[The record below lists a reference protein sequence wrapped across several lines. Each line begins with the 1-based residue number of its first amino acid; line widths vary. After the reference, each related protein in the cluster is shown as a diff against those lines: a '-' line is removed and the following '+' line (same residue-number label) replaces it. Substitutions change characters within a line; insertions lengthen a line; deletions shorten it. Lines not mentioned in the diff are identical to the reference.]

1 MKSLYLWWPE
11 APDIHHPLRICPG
24 RHGRPLG
31 PLGGELR
38 VEVVPRQGE
47 YVVADRLLLVLEVR
61 HTVGGDHPHVVALVK
76 APHEGPRRG
85 ALWPT

>member
-47 YVVADRLLLVLEVR
+47 YVVADRLLVVLEVR
-61 HTVGGDHPHVVALVK
+61 HTVGGDHPHVVVLVK

-85 ALWPT
+85 ALWST